1 MYKGYYSYR
10 GYINAKLHAL
20 SIKICGDTSM
30 LESEIIKTIETRED
44 KSGDKDFI
52 EISTKSLTDKE
63 AANMYHKLL
72 TTLNSV
78 SKNITSAKNII
89 GTNDSMS
96 VAQRKAIIKITKY
109 EFNWSPE
116 ATFSFILTVL
126 PEKRKKLSS
135 WEIQNSKLL
144 KLYTLISRKDAD
156 KIIKRLDKIK
166 KRNAKS

>member
-89 GTNDSMS
+89 GTNDSMT

>member
-30 LESEIIKTIETRED
+30 LENEIIKTIETRED
-44 KSGDKDFI
+44 KSLDKDFI

-63 AANMYHKLL
+63 AANLYHKLI

-89 GTNDSMS
+89 GTNDSMT

>member
-63 AANMYHKLL
+63 LANMYHKLL

-116 ATFSFILTVL
+116 ATFSFILRFL
-126 PEKRKKLSS
+126 RKREKSS
-135 WEIQNSKLL
+135 PAGRYKIQNC
-144 KLYTLISRKDAD
+144 
-156 KIIKRLDKIK
+156 
-166 KRNAKS
+166 